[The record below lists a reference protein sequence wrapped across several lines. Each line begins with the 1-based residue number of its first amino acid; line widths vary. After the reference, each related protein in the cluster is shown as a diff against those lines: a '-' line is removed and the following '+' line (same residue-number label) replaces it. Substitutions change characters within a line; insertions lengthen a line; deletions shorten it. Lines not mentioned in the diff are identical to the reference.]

1 MSLHYFGFVGH
12 RADGRK
18 FHAGTGSAP
27 ESEIHCHGVGFGGYS
42 KGPSLPALPSFFFP
56 RAHATSLPRLD
67 PDRGGS
73 STWKSFQ
80 GKAGMRRLPE
90 HRACGGFQRRV
101 DKKTGCFYRGLM
113 VRLTALT
120 IATALLA
127 SFWST
132 RVSAQT
138 ATTPGAI
145 TTPYPTT
152 QGISI
157 EWAIMGDSNN
167 NSVVTVRYR
176 PAGTTTWKTGM
187 ALFRIPAGS
196 NDTGSFGSGNGQWSN
211 KHSGS
216 LFDLDPGTSYEIELT
231 LTDPD
236 GGSTTQTTTV
246 ATRPIPQA
254 TATATTKAVTP
265 TNFSTTLAGAAP
277 GDILLMA
284 AGNYPAFTVSRS
296 GTEGQ
301 PIVLRGTSVDGVVIQ
316 GRVTMDDQ
324 NYVYLENVTVQG
336 EVRMHGASN
345 MVVRGCHIQ
354 STGEG
359 IDFEIGNAV
368 PRNNYIVD
376 NDVVGAAVWV
386 DSQLSSDGFNGGEGI
401 QFTGSGHVV
410 CFNHVKGFRD
420 DISLMEY
427 DEAYEQVSIDIC
439 NNDIEEATDDAVEA
453 DSAMGN
459 VRVVRN
465 RVRNCFDGM
474 SSQPDLGGPTY
485 YIQNTMYNV
494 LYSPFKFH
502 NGTVGD
508 VVLHNTVVKCGD
520 AFGCYAGATWSRAF
534 FRNNLFIGGIGG
546 GTYGGYGNGSGNV
559 LDLADA
565 DATCSFD
572 YDGLGSIGTNT
583 FAGKIGATRFT
594 SLATLKANTTEVHAV
609 QVDMSVFADAVPFPS
624 NPYPPKPVV
633 DLQLA
638 AGGAAIDKG
647 VVIVGLNDGF
657 SGAAPDLGA
666 YELGATSPVYGP
678 RTAGTGG
685 SGVGGASGSSGGAS
699 GGVSTSSTGGA
710 KGGNSGTSG
719 AGGTS
724 DASAYSG
731 GTGGT
736 SGASAGASSAG
747 GSAGNGGPGGTSGS
761 PVGTGSDSPD
771 GGPATGKAAGGC
783 GCSHSGGGGGAASL
797 ALIVLVLAVR
807 RRQARAA
814 RSGVRT

>member
-1 MSLHYFGFVGH
+1 M
-12 RADGRK
+12 
-18 FHAGTGSAP
+18 
-27 ESEIHCHGVGFGGYS
+27 
-42 KGPSLPALPSFFFP
+42 
-56 RAHATSLPRLD
+56 
-67 PDRGGS
+67 
-73 STWKSFQ
+73 
-80 GKAGMRRLPE
+80 
-90 HRACGGFQRRV
+90 
-101 DKKTGCFYRGLM
+101 
-113 VRLTALT
+113 RLTTLA
-120 IATALLA
+120 IATALVA
-127 SFWST
+127 SLGSA
-132 RVSAQT
+132 RVTAQT
-138 ATTPGAI
+138 FTTPGAI

-152 QGISI
+152 QSISI
-157 EWAIMGDSNN
+157 EWAITGDSNN
-167 NSVVTVRYR
+167 NGVVTVRYR
-176 PAGTTTWKTGM
+176 PAGTTTWKAGM

-236 GGSTTQTTTV
+236 GGSATQTTTA

-254 TATATTKAVTP
+254 AATATTKAVTP
-265 TNFSTTLAGAAP
+265 ANFNATLSGAAP
-277 GDILLMA
+277 GDILLMGV
-284 AGNYPAFTVSRS
+284 GNYPAFIVSRS
-296 GTEGQ
+296 GADGK
-301 PIVLRGTSVDGVVIQ
+301 PIVLRGTSGDGVVIQ

-376 NDVVGAAVWV
+376 NDVVGGATWV
-386 DSQLSSDGFNGGEGI
+386 DDQLGADGYNGGEGI
-401 QFTGSGHVV
+401 QFTGSGHVI

-420 DISLMEY
+420 NISLMEY

-485 YIQNTMYNV
+485 YIQNVMYNV

-520 AFGCYAGATWSRAF
+520 AFGCYAGATWSRAY
-534 FRNNLFIGGIGG
+534 FRNNLFIGGMGG

-559 LDLADA
+559 LDLVDA

-594 SLATLKANTTEVHAV
+594 SLATLKANTTEAHAV
-609 QVDMSVFADAVPFPS
+609 QVDMSVFADTVPFPA

-633 DLQLA
+633 DLRLA
-638 AGGAAIDKG
+638 AGSAAIDKG
-647 VVIVGLNDGF
+647 LVLVGLSDGF

-666 YELGATSPVYGP
+666 YELGATPPVYGP

-685 SGVGGASGSSGGAS
+685 SGGAGGAS
-699 GGVSTSSTGGA
+699 
-710 KGGNSGTSG
+710 
-719 AGGTS
+719 
-724 DASAYSG
+724 

-736 SGASAGASSAG
+736 SGGTSAAG
-747 GSAGNGGPGGTSGS
+747 GTSGGSGDNSGSAGNGGQASPGCRSGA
-761 PVGTGSDSPD
+761 GGNAADTGGNVAGAGGPSPD
-771 GGPATGKAAGGC
+771 GGPSQAAAGGC
-783 GCSHSGGGGGAASL
+783 SCSHSGGGGGASSL
-797 ALIVLVLAVR
+797 ALIVLMLAVR
-807 RRQARAA
+807 RARRV
-814 RSGVRT
+814 RSGMGT

>member
-1 MSLHYFGFVGH
+1 MIYSLC
-12 RADGRK
+12 R
-18 FHAGTGSAP
+18 
-27 ESEIHCHGVGFGGYS
+27 ESM
-42 KGPSLPALPSFFFP
+42 A
-56 RAHATSLPRLD
+56 
-67 PDRGGS
+67 
-73 STWKSFQ
+73 
-80 GKAGMRRLPE
+80 
-90 HRACGGFQRRV
+90 
-101 DKKTGCFYRGLM
+101 
-113 VRLTALT
+113 RLTVVT
-120 IATALLA
+120 IAAALLA
-127 SFWST
+127 SLWSAE
-132 RVSAQT
+132 VVAQT
-138 ATTPGAI
+138 STTAGAI

-157 EWAIMGDSNN
+157 EWAISGDSNN
-167 NSVVTVRYR
+167 NGVVTVRYR
-176 PAGTTTWKTGM
+176 PAGTTNWKTGM
-187 ALFRIPAGS
+187 ALFRIPAG
-196 NDTGSFGSGNGQWSN
+196 NNGTGSFGSGNGQWSN

-254 TATATTKAVTP
+254 AATATTKAVTP
-265 TNFSTTLAGAAP
+265 ANFSTMLAGAAP
-277 GDILLMA
+277 GDILLMG
-284 AGNYPAFTVSRS
+284 AGTYPAFTVSRS
-296 GTEGQ
+296 GADGK

-386 DSQLSSDGFNGGEGI
+386 DNQLSSDGFNGGEGI

-485 YIQNTMYNV
+485 YIRNVMYNV

-520 AFGCYAGATWSRAF
+520 AFGCYAGATWSRAY
-534 FRNNLFIGGIGG
+534 FRNNLFIGGTGG

-565 DATCSFD
+565 DTTCSFD

-583 FAGKIGATRFT
+583 FAGKIGTTRFT
-594 SLATLKANTTEVHAV
+594 SLATLKANTTETHAV

-633 DLQLA
+633 DLRLA
-638 AGGAAIDKG
+638 AAGAAIDKG
-647 VVIVGLNDGF
+647 VVLVGLNDGF
-657 SGAAPDLGA
+657 AGAAPDLGA
-666 YELGATSPVYGP
+666 YELGATPPVYGP

-685 SGVGGASGSSGGAS
+685 SGGS
-699 GGVSTSSTGGA
+699 
-710 KGGNSGTSG
+710 SG

-724 DASAYSG
+724 G
-731 GTGGT
+731 G
-736 SGASAGASSAG
+736 SAGASSAG
-747 GSAGNGGPGGTSGS
+747 GSAGNGGPGGADGSRANTGGS
-761 PVGTGSDSPD
+761 PAGTGGSPADAGGLPTDTGGSPADTVSNPPD
-771 GGPATGKAAGGC
+771 GGPATSHAAGGC
-783 GCSHSGGGGGAASL
+783 GCSQSGGGGRAASL
-797 ALIVLVLAVR
+797 ALIVLVLALR
-807 RRQARAA
+807 RRQVRAA
-814 RSGVRT
+814 RPGLRT

>member
-1 MSLHYFGFVGH
+1 M
-12 RADGRK
+12 
-18 FHAGTGSAP
+18 
-27 ESEIHCHGVGFGGYS
+27 I
-42 KGPSLPALPSFFFP
+42 
-56 RAHATSLPRLD
+56 
-67 PDRGGS
+67 
-73 STWKSFQ
+73 
-80 GKAGMRRLPE
+80 
-90 HRACGGFQRRV
+90 
-101 DKKTGCFYRGLM
+101 
-113 VRLTALT
+113 RLTT

-127 SFWST
+127 SLWSAE
-132 RVSAQT
+132 VAAQT
-138 ATTPGAI
+138 STTAGAI

-157 EWAIMGDSNN
+157 EWAIVGDSNN
-167 NSVVTVRYR
+167 NGVVTVRYR
-176 PAGTTTWKTGM
+176 PAGTTNWKTGM

-216 LFDLDPGTSYEIELT
+216 LFDLDPATSYEIELT

-254 TATATTKAVTP
+254 AATATTKAVTP
-265 TNFSTTLAGAAP
+265 ANFSAMLAGVAP
-277 GDILLMA
+277 GDILLMG

-296 GTEGQ
+296 GADGK

-386 DSQLSSDGFNGGEGI
+386 DNQLSSDGFNGGEGI

>member
-1 MSLHYFGFVGH
+1 
-12 RADGRK
+12 
-18 FHAGTGSAP
+18 
-27 ESEIHCHGVGFGGYS
+27 
-42 KGPSLPALPSFFFP
+42 
-56 RAHATSLPRLD
+56 
-67 PDRGGS
+67 
-73 STWKSFQ
+73 
-80 GKAGMRRLPE
+80 
-90 HRACGGFQRRV
+90 
-101 DKKTGCFYRGLM
+101 
-113 VRLTALT
+113 
-120 IATALLA
+120 
-127 SFWST
+127 
-132 RVSAQT
+132 
-138 ATTPGAI
+138 
-145 TTPYPTT
+145 
-152 QGISI
+152 
-157 EWAIMGDSNN
+157 
-167 NSVVTVRYR
+167 
-176 PAGTTTWKTGM
+176 
-187 ALFRIPAGS
+187 
-196 NDTGSFGSGNGQWSN
+196 
-211 KHSGS
+211 
-216 LFDLDPGTSYEIELT
+216 
-231 LTDPD
+231 
-236 GGSTTQTTTV
+236 
-246 ATRPIPQA
+246 
-254 TATATTKAVTP
+254 
-265 TNFSTTLAGAAP
+265 
-277 GDILLMA
+277 
-284 AGNYPAFTVSRS
+284 
-296 GTEGQ
+296 
-301 PIVLRGTSVDGVVIQ
+301 
-316 GRVTMDDQ
+316 
-324 NYVYLENVTVQG
+324 
-336 EVRMHGASN
+336 
-345 MVVRGCHIQ
+345 
-354 STGEG
+354 
-359 IDFEIGNAV
+359 
-368 PRNNYIVD
+368 
-376 NDVVGAAVWV
+376 
-386 DSQLSSDGFNGGEGI
+386 
-401 QFTGSGHVV
+401 VV

-485 YIQNTMYNV
+485 YIQNVMYNV

-520 AFGCYAGATWSRAF
+520 AFGCYAGETWSRAY
-534 FRNNLFIGGIGG
+534 FRNNLFIGGTGG

-583 FAGKIGATRFT
+583 FAGKIGSTRFT

-666 YELGATSPVYGP
+666 YELGATPPVYGP

-685 SGVGGASGSSGGAS
+685 SGVGGTSGAGGSSGGSSGAAGAS
-699 GGVSTSSTGGA
+699 GGVSTNSTGGA
-710 KGGNSGTSG
+710 KGG
-719 AGGTS
+719 
-724 DASAYSG
+724 SG
-731 GTGGT
+731 GASGVGGANGG
-736 SGASAGASSAG
+736 SGGASSAG
-747 GSAGNGGPGGTSGS
+747 GSPGNGGPGGTSAS

-797 ALIVLVLAVR
+797 ALIALALARVCREIR
-807 RRQARAA
+807 RSDRP
-814 RSGVRT
+814 V

>member
-1 MSLHYFGFVGH
+1 MICCSC
-12 RADGRK
+12 R
-18 FHAGTGSAP
+18 
-27 ESEIHCHGVGFGGYS
+27 ESMI
-42 KGPSLPALPSFFFP
+42 
-56 RAHATSLPRLD
+56 
-67 PDRGGS
+67 
-73 STWKSFQ
+73 
-80 GKAGMRRLPE
+80 
-90 HRACGGFQRRV
+90 
-101 DKKTGCFYRGLM
+101 
-113 VRLTALT
+113 RLTT

-127 SFWST
+127 SLWSAE
-132 RVSAQT
+132 VAAQT
-138 ATTPGAI
+138 STTAGAI

-157 EWAIMGDSNN
+157 EWAIVGDSNN
-167 NSVVTVRYR
+167 NGVVTVRYR
-176 PAGTTTWKTGM
+176 PAGTTNWKTGM

-216 LFDLDPGTSYEIELT
+216 LFDLDPATSYEIELT

-236 GGSTTQTTTV
+236 GGSTTQTTTA

-254 TATATTKAVTP
+254 AATATTKAVTP
-265 TNFSTTLAGAAP
+265 ANFSTMLAGAAP
-277 GDILLMA
+277 GDILLMG

-296 GTEGQ
+296 GADGK
-301 PIVLRGTSVDGVVIQ
+301 PIVLRGSSVDGVVIQ

-386 DSQLSSDGFNGGEGI
+386 DNQLSSDGFNGGEGI

>member
-1 MSLHYFGFVGH
+1 
-12 RADGRK
+12 
-18 FHAGTGSAP
+18 
-27 ESEIHCHGVGFGGYS
+27 
-42 KGPSLPALPSFFFP
+42 
-56 RAHATSLPRLD
+56 
-67 PDRGGS
+67 
-73 STWKSFQ
+73 
-80 GKAGMRRLPE
+80 MR
-90 HRACGGFQRRV
+90 
-101 DKKTGCFYRGLM
+101 
-113 VRLTALT
+113 LT
-120 IATALLA
+120 IAAALLA
-127 SFWST
+127 SLW
-132 RVSAQT
+132 SAQVAAQTSTT
-138 ATTPGAI
+138 AGAI

-157 EWAIMGDSNN
+157 EWAIAGDSNN
-167 NSVVTVRYR
+167 NGVVTVRYR
-176 PAGTTTWKTGM
+176 PAGTTNWNTGM
-187 ALFRIPAGS
+187 ALFRVPAGS

-236 GGSTTQTTTV
+236 GGSTTQTTTA

-254 TATATTKAVTP
+254 AATATTKAVTP
-265 TNFSTTLAGAAP
+265 ANFSTMLSGAAP
-277 GDILLMA
+277 GDILLMG
-284 AGNYPAFTVSRS
+284 AGNYPAFNMSRS
-296 GTEGQ
+296 GADGK
-301 PIVLRGTSVDGVVIQ
+301 PIVLRGTAVDEVVIQ

-324 NYVYLENVTVQG
+324 KYVYLENVTVQG

-354 STGEG
+354 STTGG

-386 DSQLSSDGFNGGEGI
+386 DNQLSTDGFDGGEGI

-420 DISLMEY
+420 NISLMEY

-459 VRVVRN
+459 VRVMRN

-520 AFGCYAGATWSRAF
+520 AFGCYAGETWSRAY
-534 FRNNLFIGGIGG
+534 FRNNLFIGGTGG

-559 LDLADA
+559 LDLVDA

-609 QVDMSVFADAVPFPS
+609 QIDMSVFAQTVPFPS

-633 DLQLA
+633 DLRLA

-647 VVIVGLNDGF
+647 VVLVGLNDGF
-657 SGAAPDLGA
+657 AGAAPDLGA
-666 YELGATSPVYGP
+666 YELGATPPVYGP

-685 SGVGGASGSSGGAS
+685 SAGS
-699 GGVSTSSTGGA
+699 
-710 KGGNSGTSG
+710 SG

-724 DASAYSG
+724 DGTSGASGTRAGGTSGGSTGASGAGGTSGGTAGASGAGGTRAGGASG

-736 SGASAGASSAG
+736 SEAGGMSGSSGGTSEAAGMSGSSGGTSEVGGTSGGSAGASGAG
-747 GSAGNGGPGGTSGS
+747 GSAGNSEPGGTGGRRADTGGS
-761 PVGTGSDSPD
+761 PAGTGGSPAGTGSNSPD
-771 GGPATGKAAGGC
+771 GGPATSRAAGGC
-783 GCSHSGGGGGAASL
+783 GCSQSGGGSGAASL
-797 ALIVLVLAVR
+797 ALIVLLLGVR
-807 RRQARAA
+807 RRRDRRCRSQASGRGHFFDGAA
-814 RSGVRT
+814 A

>member
-1 MSLHYFGFVGH
+1 M
-12 RADGRK
+12 
-18 FHAGTGSAP
+18 
-27 ESEIHCHGVGFGGYS
+27 
-42 KGPSLPALPSFFFP
+42 
-56 RAHATSLPRLD
+56 
-67 PDRGGS
+67 
-73 STWKSFQ
+73 
-80 GKAGMRRLPE
+80 M
-90 HRACGGFQRRV
+90 
-101 DKKTGCFYRGLM
+101 
-113 VRLTALT
+113 RLTTLA
-120 IATALLA
+120 IATALVA
-127 SFWST
+127 SLGSA
-132 RVSAQT
+132 RVTAQT
-138 ATTPGAI
+138 PTTPGAI

-152 QGISI
+152 QSISI
-157 EWAIMGDSNN
+157 EWAITGDSNN
-167 NSVVTVRYR
+167 NGVVTVRYR
-176 PAGTTTWKTGM
+176 PAGTTTWKAGM
-187 ALFRIPAGS
+187 AMFRIPAGS

-216 LFDLDPGTSYEIELT
+216 LFDLDPGTTYEIELT

-236 GGSTTQTTTV
+236 GGSATQTTTA

-254 TATATTKAVTP
+254 AATATTKAVTP
-265 TNFSTTLAGAAP
+265 ANFNATLSGAAP
-277 GDILLMA
+277 GDILLMGV
-284 AGNYPAFTVSRS
+284 GNYPAFIVSRS
-296 GTEGQ
+296 GADGK

-376 NDVVGAAVWV
+376 NDVVGGATWV
-386 DSQLSSDGFNGGEGI
+386 DDQLGADGYNGGEGI
-401 QFTGSGHVV
+401 QFTGSGHVI

-420 DISLMEY
+420 NISLMEY

-485 YIQNTMYNV
+485 YIQNVMYNV

-520 AFGCYAGATWSRAF
+520 AFGCYAGATWSRAY
-534 FRNNLFIGGIGG
+534 FRNNLFIGGMGG

-559 LDLADA
+559 LDLVDA

-594 SLATLKANTTEVHAV
+594 SLATLKANTTEAHAV
-609 QVDMSVFADAVPFPS
+609 QVDMSVFADTVPFPA

-633 DLQLA
+633 DLRLA
-638 AGGAAIDKG
+638 AGSAAIDKG
-647 VVIVGLNDGF
+647 LVLVGLSDGF

-666 YELGATSPVYGP
+666 YELGATPPVYGP

-685 SGVGGASGSSGGAS
+685 SGGAGGAS
-699 GGVSTSSTGGA
+699 
-710 KGGNSGTSG
+710 
-719 AGGTS
+719 
-724 DASAYSG
+724 

-736 SGASAGASSAG
+736 SGGTSAAG
-747 GSAGNGGPGGTSGS
+747 GTSGGSGDNSGSAGNGGQASPGGRSGA
-761 PVGTGSDSPD
+761 GGNAADTGGNVAGAGGPSPD
-771 GGPATGKAAGGC
+771 GGPSQAAAGGC
-783 GCSHSGGGGGAASL
+783 SCSHSGGGGGASSL
-797 ALIVLVLAVR
+797 ALIVLMLAVR
-807 RRQARAA
+807 RARRV
-814 RSGVRT
+814 RSGMGT

>member
-1 MSLHYFGFVGH
+1 M
-12 RADGRK
+12 
-18 FHAGTGSAP
+18 
-27 ESEIHCHGVGFGGYS
+27 I
-42 KGPSLPALPSFFFP
+42 
-56 RAHATSLPRLD
+56 
-67 PDRGGS
+67 
-73 STWKSFQ
+73 
-80 GKAGMRRLPE
+80 
-90 HRACGGFQRRV
+90 
-101 DKKTGCFYRGLM
+101 
-113 VRLTALT
+113 RLTT

-127 SFWST
+127 SLWSAE
-132 RVSAQT
+132 VAAQT
-138 ATTPGAI
+138 STTAGAI

-157 EWAIMGDSNN
+157 EWAIVGDSNN
-167 NSVVTVRYR
+167 NGVVTVRYR
-176 PAGTTTWKTGM
+176 PAGTTNWKTGM

-216 LFDLDPGTSYEIELT
+216 LFDLDPATSYEIELT

-254 TATATTKAVTP
+254 AATATTKAVTP
-265 TNFSTTLAGAAP
+265 ANFSAMLAGVAP
-277 GDILLMA
+277 GDILLMG

-296 GTEGQ
+296 GADGK

-386 DSQLSSDGFNGGEGI
+386 DNQLSSDGFNGGEGI

-736 SGASAGASSAG
+736 SGTSAGASSAG

>member
-1 MSLHYFGFVGH
+1 M
-12 RADGRK
+12 
-18 FHAGTGSAP
+18 
-27 ESEIHCHGVGFGGYS
+27 
-42 KGPSLPALPSFFFP
+42 
-56 RAHATSLPRLD
+56 
-67 PDRGGS
+67 
-73 STWKSFQ
+73 
-80 GKAGMRRLPE
+80 M
-90 HRACGGFQRRV
+90 
-101 DKKTGCFYRGLM
+101 
-113 VRLTALT
+113 RLTTLT

-127 SFWST
+127 SLWSA
-132 RVSAQT
+132 RVTAQT

-157 EWAIMGDSNN
+157 EWAITGDSNN
-167 NSVVTVRYR
+167 NGVVTVRYR

-196 NDTGSFGSGNGQWSN
+196 NNTGSFGSGNGQWSN

-236 GGSTTQTTTV
+236 GGSTTQSTTA

-254 TATATTKAVTP
+254 AANATTKAVTP
-265 TNFSTTLAGAAP
+265 ANFSTTLSGAAP
-277 GDILLMA
+277 GDILLMG
-284 AGNYPAFTVSRS
+284 AGSYPAFTVSRS
-296 GTEGQ
+296 GADGK

-324 NYVYLENVTVQG
+324 KYVYLENVTVQG
-336 EVRMHGASN
+336 EVRLHGASY

-386 DSQLSSDGFNGGEGI
+386 DNQLSTDGYNGGEGI

-420 DISLMEY
+420 NISLMEY

-459 VRVVRN
+459 VRVMRN

-485 YIQNTMYNV
+485 YIQNVMYNV

-520 AFGCYAGATWSRAF
+520 AFGCYAGATWGRAY
-534 FRNNLFIGGIGG
+534 FRNNLFIGGTGG

-565 DATCSFD
+565 DSTCSFD

-609 QVDMSVFADAVPFPS
+609 QVDMSVFADTVPFPS

-633 DLQLA
+633 DLRLL
-638 AGGAAIDKG
+638 AGGAAVDKG
-647 VVIVGLNDGF
+647 VVLVGLNDAF

-666 YELGATSPVYGP
+666 YELGATLPVYGP
-678 RTAGTGG
+678 RVAGTGG
-685 SGVGGASGSSGGAS
+685 SGGSSGAGGAS
-699 GGVSTSSTGGA
+699 GG
-710 KGGNSGTSG
+710 SGG
-719 AGGTS
+719 AGG
-724 DASAYSG
+724 AGGNAAGAGGNAAGAGGAGGRSG
-731 GTGGT
+731 GGG
-736 SGASAGASSAG
+736 GAG
-747 GSAGNGGPGGTSGS
+747 GSAGNGGQAGAGGTAAGTGGTAAGTGGTAAGTGGTAAGTGGTAAGTGGTAAGTGGSAGGTGGDSGGTGGTAAGAGGDSPGGGPT
-761 PVGTGSDSPD
+761 TG
-771 GGPATGKAAGGC
+771 ATKGGGC
-783 GCSHSGGGGGAASL
+783 GCSHSGGGGGATSL
-797 ALIVLVLAVR
+797 ALIVMMLVVR
-807 RRQARAA
+807 R
-814 RSGVRT
+814 VRRVRPGMRM

>member
-1 MSLHYFGFVGH
+1 MM
-12 RADGRK
+12 
-18 FHAGTGSAP
+18 
-27 ESEIHCHGVGFGGYS
+27 
-42 KGPSLPALPSFFFP
+42 
-56 RAHATSLPRLD
+56 RL
-67 PDRGGS
+67 
-73 STWKSFQ
+73 ST
-80 GKAGMRRLPE
+80 LTI
-90 HRACGGFQRRV
+90 V
-101 DKKTGCFYRGLM
+101 
-113 VRLTALT
+113 TALV
-120 IATALLA
+120 A
-127 SFWST
+127 SLWSA
-132 RVSAQT
+132 RVTAQT
-138 ATTPGAI
+138 PTTPGAI

-152 QGISI
+152 QSISI
-157 EWAIMGDSNN
+157 EWAITGDSNN
-167 NSVVTVRYR
+167 NGVVTVRYR

-236 GGSTTQTTTV
+236 GGSTTQTTTA

-254 TATATTKAVTP
+254 AATATTKAVTP
-265 TNFSTTLAGAAP
+265 ANFSAMLAGAAP
-277 GDILLMA
+277 GDILLMG
-284 AGNYPAFTVSRS
+284 AGNYPVFTVSRS
-296 GTEGQ
+296 GSDGK
-301 PIVLRGTSVDGVVIQ
+301 PIVLRGASVDGVVIQ

-324 NYVYLENVTVQG
+324 KYVYLENVTVQG
-336 EVRMHGASN
+336 EVRLHGASN

-354 STGEG
+354 STAAG

-376 NDVVGAAVWV
+376 NDVVGGATWV
-386 DSQLSSDGFNGGEGI
+386 DGQLGADGYNGGEGI

-420 DISLMEY
+420 NISLMEY
-427 DEAYEQVSIDIC
+427 DEGYEQVSIDIC

-474 SSQPDLGGPTY
+474 SSQPNLGGPTY
-485 YIQNTMYNV
+485 YIQNVMYNV

-534 FRNNLFIGGIGG
+534 FRNNLFIGGPG

-594 SLATLKANTTEVHAV
+594 SLATLQANTTEVHAV

-633 DLQLA
+633 DLRLA
-638 AGGAAIDKG
+638 AGSAAIDKG
-647 VVIVGLNDGF
+647 VVLVGLNDGF
-657 SGAAPDLGA
+657 AGAAPDLGA
-666 YELGATSPVYGP
+666 YELGATPPVYGP

-685 SGVGGASGSSGGAS
+685 SGAGGTSGGS
-699 GGVSTSSTGGA
+699 G
-710 KGGNSGTSG
+710 GTSG

-724 DASAYSG
+724 GGSGSG
-731 GTGGT
+731 GTSGVGGTSGGSGGTSGVGGTRGGSGGT
-736 SGASAGASSAG
+736 SGA
-747 GSAGNGGPGGTSGS
+747 GGTSGGS
-761 PVGTGSDSPD
+761 GGASASTGNGGRAATGGNAAGTGGNVAGTGGNVASTGGNVAGTGGNAADTGGNATGTGGASPD
-771 GGPATGKAAGGC
+771 GGSTTGQAKGGGC
-783 GCSHSGGGGGAASL
+783 GCSQSGGGGGAASL
-797 ALIVLVLAVR
+797 ALIVLMLAVR
-807 RRQARAA
+807 RARRA
-814 RSGVRT
+814 RPGDVSPKGGDVSRVADASPA

>member
-1 MSLHYFGFVGH
+1 M
-12 RADGRK
+12 
-18 FHAGTGSAP
+18 
-27 ESEIHCHGVGFGGYS
+27 
-42 KGPSLPALPSFFFP
+42 
-56 RAHATSLPRLD
+56 
-67 PDRGGS
+67 
-73 STWKSFQ
+73 
-80 GKAGMRRLPE
+80 
-90 HRACGGFQRRV
+90 
-101 DKKTGCFYRGLM
+101 
-113 VRLTALT
+113 RLTT
-120 IATALLA
+120 IAAALVVA
-127 SFWST
+127 SLWST
-132 RVSAQT
+132 QVAAQT
-138 ATTPGAI
+138 STTAGAI

-157 EWAIMGDSNN
+157 EWAIAGDSNN
-167 NSVVTVRYR
+167 NGVVTVRYR
-176 PAGTTTWKTGM
+176 PAGTTAWRTGM

-236 GGSTTQTTTV
+236 GGSTTQTTTA

-254 TATATTKAVTP
+254 AATATTKAVTP
-265 TNFSTTLAGAAP
+265 ANFSTMLSGAAP
-277 GDILLMA
+277 GDILLMG

-296 GTEGQ
+296 GADGK

-324 NYVYLENVTVQG
+324 KYVYLENVSVQG

-354 STGEG
+354 STTGG

-386 DSQLSSDGFNGGEGI
+386 DNQLSTDGYNGGEGI

-420 DISLMEY
+420 NISLMEY

-459 VRVVRN
+459 VRVMRN

-485 YIQNTMYNV
+485 YIQNVMYNV

-520 AFGCYAGATWSRAF
+520 AFGCYAGATWGRAY
-534 FRNNLFIGGIGG
+534 FRNNLFIGGTGG

-565 DATCSFD
+565 DSTCSFD

-609 QVDMSVFADAVPFPS
+609 QVDMSVFADTVPFPS

-633 DLQLA
+633 DLRLL
-638 AGGAAIDKG
+638 AGGAAVDKG
-647 VVIVGLNDGF
+647 VVLVGLNDAF

-666 YELGATSPVYGP
+666 YELGATLPVYGP
-678 RTAGTGG
+678 RVAGTGG
-685 SGVGGASGSSGGAS
+685 SG
-699 GGVSTSSTGGA
+699 
-710 KGGNSGTSG
+710 G
-719 AGGTS
+719 AGG
-724 DASAYSG
+724 AGGNAAGAGGNAAGAGGAGGRSG
-731 GTGGT
+731 GGGGT
-736 SGASAGASSAG
+736 G
-747 GSAGNGGPGGTSGS
+747 GSAGNGGQAGAGGTAAGTGGTAAGTGGTAAGTGGTAAGTGGTAAGTGGTAAGTGGSAGGTGGDSGGTGGTAAGAGGDSPGGGPT
-761 PVGTGSDSPD
+761 TG
-771 GGPATGKAAGGC
+771 ATKGGGC
-783 GCSHSGGGGGAASL
+783 GCSHSGGGGGATSL
-797 ALIVLVLAVR
+797 ALIVMMLVVR
-807 RRQARAA
+807 R
-814 RSGVRT
+814 VRRVRPGMRM

>member
-1 MSLHYFGFVGH
+1 
-12 RADGRK
+12 
-18 FHAGTGSAP
+18 
-27 ESEIHCHGVGFGGYS
+27 
-42 KGPSLPALPSFFFP
+42 
-56 RAHATSLPRLD
+56 
-67 PDRGGS
+67 
-73 STWKSFQ
+73 
-80 GKAGMRRLPE
+80 
-90 HRACGGFQRRV
+90 
-101 DKKTGCFYRGLM
+101 
-113 VRLTALT
+113 
-120 IATALLA
+120 
-127 SFWST
+127 
-132 RVSAQT
+132 
-138 ATTPGAI
+138 
-145 TTPYPTT
+145 
-152 QGISI
+152 
-157 EWAIMGDSNN
+157 
-167 NSVVTVRYR
+167 
-176 PAGTTTWKTGM
+176 M
-187 ALFRIPAGS
+187 ALFRVPAGS

-236 GGSTTQTTTV
+236 GGSTTQSTTA

-254 TATATTKAVTP
+254 AANATTKAVTP
-265 TNFSTTLAGAAP
+265 ANFSTTLSGAAP
-277 GDILLMA
+277 GDILLMG
-284 AGNYPAFTVSRS
+284 AGSYPAFTVSRS
-296 GTEGQ
+296 GADGK
-301 PIVLRGTSVDGVVIQ
+301 PMVLRGTSVDGVVIQ

-324 NYVYLENVTVQG
+324 KYVYLENVTVQG
-336 EVRMHGASN
+336 EVRLHGASY

-386 DSQLSSDGFNGGEGI
+386 DNQLSTDGYNGGEGI

-420 DISLMEY
+420 NISLMEY

-459 VRVVRN
+459 VRVMRN

-485 YIQNTMYNV
+485 YIQNVMYNV

-520 AFGCYAGATWSRAF
+520 AFGCYAGATWGRAY
-534 FRNNLFIGGIGG
+534 FRNNLFNGGTGG

-565 DATCSFD
+565 DSTCSFD

-609 QVDMSVFADAVPFPS
+609 QVDMSVFVDTVPFPS

-633 DLQLA
+633 DLRLL
-638 AGGAAIDKG
+638 AGGAAVDKG
-647 VVIVGLNDGF
+647 VVLVGLNDAF

-666 YELGATSPVYGP
+666 YELGATLPVYGP
-678 RTAGTGG
+678 RVAGTGG
-685 SGVGGASGSSGGAS
+685 SGGAGGAGGNAAGAGGNAAGAGGAGGRSGGGGGAS
-699 GGVSTSSTGGA
+699 
-710 KGGNSGTSG
+710 
-719 AGGTS
+719 
-724 DASAYSG
+724 
-731 GTGGT
+731 
-736 SGASAGASSAG
+736 
-747 GSAGNGGPGGTSGS
+747 GSAGNGGQAGAGGTVAGTGGTAAGAGGDSPGGGPT
-761 PVGTGSDSPD
+761 TG
-771 GGPATGKAAGGC
+771 ATKGGGC
-783 GCSHSGGGGGAASL
+783 GCSHSGGGGGATSL
-797 ALIVLVLAVR
+797 ALIVMMLVVR
-807 RRQARAA
+807 R
-814 RSGVRT
+814 VRRVRPGMRM

>member
-1 MSLHYFGFVGH
+1 M
-12 RADGRK
+12 
-18 FHAGTGSAP
+18 
-27 ESEIHCHGVGFGGYS
+27 
-42 KGPSLPALPSFFFP
+42 
-56 RAHATSLPRLD
+56 
-67 PDRGGS
+67 
-73 STWKSFQ
+73 
-80 GKAGMRRLPE
+80 M
-90 HRACGGFQRRV
+90 
-101 DKKTGCFYRGLM
+101 
-113 VRLTALT
+113 RLTTLA
-120 IATALLA
+120 IATALVA
-127 SFWST
+127 SLGSA
-132 RVSAQT
+132 RVTAQ
-138 ATTPGAI
+138 ALTTPGAI

-152 QGISI
+152 QSISI
-157 EWAIMGDSNN
+157 EWAITGDSNN
-167 NSVVTVRYR
+167 NGVVTVRYR
-176 PAGTTTWKTGM
+176 PAGTTDWKTGM

-236 GGSTTQTTTV
+236 GGSTTQTTTA

-254 TATATTKAVTP
+254 AATATTKAVTP
-265 TNFSTTLAGAAP
+265 ASFSTMLSGAAP
-277 GDILLMA
+277 GDILLMG

-296 GTEGQ
+296 GADGK

-345 MVVRGCHIQ
+345 MVVRSCHIQ

-376 NDVVGAAVWV
+376 NDVVGGATWV
-386 DSQLSSDGFNGGEGI
+386 DDQLGADGYDGGEGI

-474 SSQPDLGGPTY
+474 SSQPNLGGPTY
-485 YIQNTMYNV
+485 YIQNVMYNV

-520 AFGCYAGATWSRAF
+520 AFGCYAGATWSRAY

-559 LDLADA
+559 LDLFDA

-609 QVDMSVFADAVPFPS
+609 QVDMSVFADTVPFPAD
-624 NPYPPKPVV
+624 PYPAKPVV
-633 DLQLA
+633 DLHLA
-638 AGGAAIDKG
+638 PGSAAIDKG
-647 VVIVGLNDGF
+647 VVLVGLNDNF
-657 SGAAPDLGA
+657 AGAAPDLGA
-666 YELGATSPVYGP
+666 YELGATPPVYGP

-685 SGVGGASGSSGGAS
+685 SGAASGVGGTSGGGGGASGPGGRNGGSGGAS
-699 GGVSTSSTGGA
+699 D
-710 KGGNSGTSG
+710 
-719 AGGTS
+719 AGGFTGNGGQ
-724 DASAYSG
+724 G
-731 GTGGT
+731 GTGG
-736 SGASAGASSAG
+736 SPAGTG
-747 GSAGNGGPGGTSGS
+747 GVLA
-761 PVGTGSDSPD
+761 GTGSDLPD
-771 GGPATGKAAGGC
+771 AGPATGKAAGGC
-783 GCSHSGGGGGAASL
+783 GCSQSGGGGGAASL
-797 ALIVLVLAVR
+797 ALIVLMLAVR
-807 RRQARAA
+807 RARRA
-814 RSGVRT
+814 RSGTGT

>member
-1 MSLHYFGFVGH
+1 M
-12 RADGRK
+12 
-18 FHAGTGSAP
+18 
-27 ESEIHCHGVGFGGYS
+27 I
-42 KGPSLPALPSFFFP
+42 
-56 RAHATSLPRLD
+56 
-67 PDRGGS
+67 
-73 STWKSFQ
+73 
-80 GKAGMRRLPE
+80 
-90 HRACGGFQRRV
+90 
-101 DKKTGCFYRGLM
+101 
-113 VRLTALT
+113 RLTT

-127 SFWST
+127 SLWSAE
-132 RVSAQT
+132 VAAQT
-138 ATTPGAI
+138 STTAGAI

-157 EWAIMGDSNN
+157 EWAIVGDSNN
-167 NSVVTVRYR
+167 NGVVTVRYR
-176 PAGTTTWKTGM
+176 PAGTTNWKTGM

-216 LFDLDPGTSYEIELT
+216 LFDLDPATSYEIELT

-236 GGSTTQTTTV
+236 GGSTTQTTTA

-254 TATATTKAVTP
+254 AATATTKAVTP
-265 TNFSTTLAGAAP
+265 ANFSTMLSGAAP
-277 GDILLMA
+277 GDILLMG

-296 GTEGQ
+296 GADGK

-386 DSQLSSDGFNGGEGI
+386 DNQLSSDGFNGGEGI

>member
-1 MSLHYFGFVGH
+1 M
-12 RADGRK
+12 
-18 FHAGTGSAP
+18 
-27 ESEIHCHGVGFGGYS
+27 
-42 KGPSLPALPSFFFP
+42 
-56 RAHATSLPRLD
+56 
-67 PDRGGS
+67 
-73 STWKSFQ
+73 
-80 GKAGMRRLPE
+80 
-90 HRACGGFQRRV
+90 
-101 DKKTGCFYRGLM
+101 
-113 VRLTALT
+113 RLTT

-127 SFWST
+127 SLWSAE
-132 RVSAQT
+132 VAAQT
-138 ATTPGAI
+138 STTAGAI

-157 EWAIMGDSNN
+157 EWAIVGDSNN
-167 NSVVTVRYR
+167 NGVVTVRYR
-176 PAGTTTWKTGM
+176 PAGTTNWKTGM

-216 LFDLDPGTSYEIELT
+216 LFDLDPATSYEIELT

-236 GGSTTQTTTV
+236 GGSTTQSTTV

-254 TATATTKAVTP
+254 STTATTKAVTP
-265 TNFSTTLAGAAP
+265 ANFSAMLAGAAP
-277 GDILLMA
+277 GDILLMG

-296 GTEGQ
+296 GADGK

-386 DSQLSSDGFNGGEGI
+386 DNQLSTDGYNGGEGI

-485 YIQNTMYNV
+485 YIQNVMYNV

-520 AFGCYAGATWSRAF
+520 AFGCYAGETWSRAY
-534 FRNNLFIGGIGG
+534 FRNNLFIGGTGG

-583 FAGKIGATRFT
+583 FAGKIGSTRFT

-666 YELGATSPVYGP
+666 YELGATPPVYGP

-685 SGVGGASGSSGGAS
+685 SGVGGTSGAGGSSGGSSGAAGAS
-699 GGVSTSSTGGA
+699 GGVSTNSTGGA
-710 KGGNSGTSG
+710 KGG
-719 AGGTS
+719 
-724 DASAYSG
+724 SG
-731 GTGGT
+731 GASGVGGANGG
-736 SGASAGASSAG
+736 SGGASSAG
-747 GSAGNGGPGGTSGS
+747 GSPGNGGPGGTSAS

-797 ALIVLVLAVR
+797 ALIALALARVCREIR
-807 RRQARAA
+807 RSDRP
-814 RSGVRT
+814 V

>member
-1 MSLHYFGFVGH
+1 MICCSC
-12 RADGRK
+12 R
-18 FHAGTGSAP
+18 
-27 ESEIHCHGVGFGGYS
+27 ESMI
-42 KGPSLPALPSFFFP
+42 
-56 RAHATSLPRLD
+56 
-67 PDRGGS
+67 
-73 STWKSFQ
+73 
-80 GKAGMRRLPE
+80 
-90 HRACGGFQRRV
+90 
-101 DKKTGCFYRGLM
+101 
-113 VRLTALT
+113 RLTT

-127 SFWST
+127 SLWSAE
-132 RVSAQT
+132 VAAQT
-138 ATTPGAI
+138 STTAGAI

-157 EWAIMGDSNN
+157 EWAIVGDSNN
-167 NSVVTVRYR
+167 NGVVTVRYR
-176 PAGTTTWKTGM
+176 PAGTTNWKTGM

-216 LFDLDPGTSYEIELT
+216 LFDLDPATSYEIELT

-254 TATATTKAVTP
+254 AATATTKAVTP
-265 TNFSTTLAGAAP
+265 ANFSAMLAGVAP
-277 GDILLMA
+277 GDILLMG

-296 GTEGQ
+296 GADGK
-301 PIVLRGTSVDGVVIQ
+301 PIVLRGSSVDGVVIQ

-386 DSQLSSDGFNGGEGI
+386 DNQLSSDGFNGGEGI